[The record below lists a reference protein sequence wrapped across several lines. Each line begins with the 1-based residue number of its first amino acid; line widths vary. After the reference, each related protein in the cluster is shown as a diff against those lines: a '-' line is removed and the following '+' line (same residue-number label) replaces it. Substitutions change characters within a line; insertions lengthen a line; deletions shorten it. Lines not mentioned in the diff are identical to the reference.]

1 MGFYELSTLHK
12 ILWSLEGA
20 LKQFDPNLR
29 TLSMYSVT
37 ATSPLLLHTHH
48 PLAVNW
54 SPMLIENGTI
64 TPFGTSLN
72 NILEIG
78 IFRDQAL
85 IPDTNAHLA
94 QINSTH
100 PELSMYSG
108 LKIDNDTAVPV
119 AVVGRHQWDDFP
131 TDIDLGQMLTGHAWT
146 TPTFGYPLEKWSGNI
161 VFVGNY
167 HGPAQIANLSTSFGV
182 SIDGAY
188 LVDSLSQY

>member
-1 MGFYELSTLHK
+1 
-12 ILWSLEGA
+12 
-20 LKQFDPNLR
+20 
-29 TLSMYSVT
+29 
-37 ATSPLLLHTHH
+37 
-48 PLAVNW
+48 
-54 SPMLIENGTI
+54 MLIENGTI